1 MWSMKR
7 LMSGILLL
15 GVLLIAGRAASEPF
29 KTIENLRHERV
40 MMPSS
45 TPERE
50 GMRIVHHQLFF
61 EEELGAGVLV
71 FYDDLRTKRPI
82 DYVEL
87 YDLDGE
93 LLVVSWIDRFGAC
106 QAAVD
111 RGLLNEDD
119 PRIDGVLVIIELG
132 TIL

>member
-1 MWSMKR
+1 MKR
-7 LMSGILLL
+7 LVAGTLLL
-15 GVLLIAGRAASEPF
+15 GVVFIASRVASEPF
-29 KTIENLRHERV
+29 KTTENLRHERV
-40 MMPSS
+40 MLPSS

-50 GMRIVHHQLFF
+50 GMKIVRHLPFV

-71 FYDDLRTKRPI
+71 FYDDPRTKRPI

-93 LLVVSWIDRFGAC
+93 LLVISWIDRFGAC

-111 RGLLNEDD
+111 RGLLNGDD
-119 PRIDGVLVIIELG
+119 PRIDGVLVIIDLG
-132 TIL
+132 TTL